1 MGSQNTRR
9 FSPPDIRIL
18 FWSLWSSKLLLL
30 YRNGSLRNL
39 LVEVRSLQSGNLS
52 RSESCG
58 LGFCSLWLLGESRTC
73 LSLYSSRT
81 YRSRILVLPTR
92 PSPKSTTLKRRL
104 RNDMSALEQEIPFR

>member
-39 LVEVRSLQSGNLS
+39 LVEVRSLQSGNL
-52 RSESCG
+52 
-58 LGFCSLWLLGESRTC
+58 
-73 LSLYSSRT
+73 
-81 YRSRILVLPTR
+81 LVVVLVPHI
-92 PSPKSTTLKRRL
+92 S
-104 RNDMSALEQEIPFR
+104 